1 MGRSFWSLFG
11 GKDTMLFL
19 KILRI
24 LNGIFVISVALSAA
38 ARIFPIFRNKRTVM
52 VNLFVLG
59 MAGIL
64 TSLLFKQF
72 SMVCISLAVS
82 LHQLYTLEMY
92 QRDARLRKM
101 KKSMLRMKRRID
113 RLERRIGVTG
123 MYESGNALRGIFLTA
138 FVALL
143 LFSSFIFCFH
153 LERPDAMTV
162 EPEMTGYYFYHPD
175 IAVFHPSE
183 NNAALTAKD
192 PTAAG
197 STAGST
203 SANSMAA
210 SSTATGS
217 TDASPGEWWVNFST
231 LGMLL
236 SSCVCLAC
244 ICFAEYESHM

>member
-1 MGRSFWSLFG
+1 
-11 GKDTMLFL
+11 
-19 KILRI
+19 
-24 LNGIFVISVALSAA
+24 
-38 ARIFPIFRNKRTVM
+38 
-52 VNLFVLG
+52 
-59 MAGIL
+59 
-64 TSLLFKQF
+64 
-72 SMVCISLAVS
+72 
-82 LHQLYTLEMY
+82 
-92 QRDARLRKM
+92 
-101 KKSMLRMKRRID
+101 
-113 RLERRIGVTG
+113 

-197 STAGST
+197 ST
-203 SANSMAA
+203 
-210 SSTATGS
+210 TGS
-217 TDASPGEWWVNFST
+217 TDASLPTASPPTASPGEWWVNFST

>member
-1 MGRSFWSLFG
+1 
-11 GKDTMLFL
+11 
-19 KILRI
+19 
-24 LNGIFVISVALSAA
+24 
-38 ARIFPIFRNKRTVM
+38 
-52 VNLFVLG
+52 
-59 MAGIL
+59 
-64 TSLLFKQF
+64 
-72 SMVCISLAVS
+72 
-82 LHQLYTLEMY
+82 
-92 QRDARLRKM
+92 
-101 KKSMLRMKRRID
+101 
-113 RLERRIGVTG
+113 

-192 PTAAG
+192 
-197 STAGST
+197 
-203 SANSMAA
+203 
-210 SSTATGS
+210 STATGS
-217 TDASPGEWWVNFST
+217 TDASLPAASPGEWWVNFST

>member
-1 MGRSFWSLFG
+1 
-11 GKDTMLFL
+11 
-19 KILRI
+19 
-24 LNGIFVISVALSAA
+24 
-38 ARIFPIFRNKRTVM
+38 
-52 VNLFVLG
+52 
-59 MAGIL
+59 
-64 TSLLFKQF
+64 
-72 SMVCISLAVS
+72 
-82 LHQLYTLEMY
+82 
-92 QRDARLRKM
+92 
-101 KKSMLRMKRRID
+101 
-113 RLERRIGVTG
+113 

-162 EPEMTGYYFYHPD
+162 EPEMTGYYFYDPD

-197 STAGST
+197 LT
-203 SANSMAA
+203 
-210 SSTATGS
+210 TGS
-217 TDASPGEWWVNFST
+217 TAANLPAASPPTASPGEWWVNFST

-236 SSCVCLAC
+236 SSCACLAC

>member
-1 MGRSFWSLFG
+1 
-11 GKDTMLFL
+11 
-19 KILRI
+19 
-24 LNGIFVISVALSAA
+24 
-38 ARIFPIFRNKRTVM
+38 
-52 VNLFVLG
+52 
-59 MAGIL
+59 
-64 TSLLFKQF
+64 
-72 SMVCISLAVS
+72 
-82 LHQLYTLEMY
+82 
-92 QRDARLRKM
+92 
-101 KKSMLRMKRRID
+101 
-113 RLERRIGVTG
+113 

-183 NNAALTAKD
+183 NNAALTAKS
-192 PTAAG
+192 PTVAG

-203 SANSMAA
+203 SA

-217 TDASPGEWWVNFST
+217 TDASPDEWWVNFST

-236 SSCVCLAC
+236 SSCACLAC

>member
-1 MGRSFWSLFG
+1 
-11 GKDTMLFL
+11 
-19 KILRI
+19 
-24 LNGIFVISVALSAA
+24 
-38 ARIFPIFRNKRTVM
+38 
-52 VNLFVLG
+52 
-59 MAGIL
+59 
-64 TSLLFKQF
+64 
-72 SMVCISLAVS
+72 
-82 LHQLYTLEMY
+82 
-92 QRDARLRKM
+92 
-101 KKSMLRMKRRID
+101 
-113 RLERRIGVTG
+113 

-183 NNAALTAKD
+183 NNAALTAKN
-192 PTAAG
+192 PTVAG

-203 SANSMAA
+203 SA

-217 TDASPGEWWVNFST
+217 TDASPDEWWVNFST

-236 SSCVCLAC
+236 SSCACLAC
-244 ICFAEYESHM
+244 ICFAEYKSYM

>member
-1 MGRSFWSLFG
+1 
-11 GKDTMLFL
+11 
-19 KILRI
+19 
-24 LNGIFVISVALSAA
+24 
-38 ARIFPIFRNKRTVM
+38 
-52 VNLFVLG
+52 
-59 MAGIL
+59 
-64 TSLLFKQF
+64 
-72 SMVCISLAVS
+72 
-82 LHQLYTLEMY
+82 
-92 QRDARLRKM
+92 
-101 KKSMLRMKRRID
+101 
-113 RLERRIGVTG
+113 

-197 STAGST
+197 ST

>member
-1 MGRSFWSLFG
+1 
-11 GKDTMLFL
+11 
-19 KILRI
+19 
-24 LNGIFVISVALSAA
+24 
-38 ARIFPIFRNKRTVM
+38 
-52 VNLFVLG
+52 
-59 MAGIL
+59 
-64 TSLLFKQF
+64 
-72 SMVCISLAVS
+72 
-82 LHQLYTLEMY
+82 
-92 QRDARLRKM
+92 
-101 KKSMLRMKRRID
+101 
-113 RLERRIGVTG
+113 

-217 TDASPGEWWVNFST
+217 TDASPGEWWFISLP
-231 LGMLL
+231 LGC
-236 SSCVCLAC
+236 SCHPVSVLPVSVLQNTKA
-244 ICFAEYESHM
+244 ICDFIIIRKEDSI

>member
-1 MGRSFWSLFG
+1 
-11 GKDTMLFL
+11 
-19 KILRI
+19 
-24 LNGIFVISVALSAA
+24 
-38 ARIFPIFRNKRTVM
+38 
-52 VNLFVLG
+52 
-59 MAGIL
+59 
-64 TSLLFKQF
+64 
-72 SMVCISLAVS
+72 
-82 LHQLYTLEMY
+82 
-92 QRDARLRKM
+92 
-101 KKSMLRMKRRID
+101 
-113 RLERRIGVTG
+113 

-192 PTAAG
+192 PTATG
-197 STAGST
+197 STA
-203 SANSMAA
+203 A
-210 SSTATGS
+210 SSMATGS
-217 TDASPGEWWVNFST
+217 TAASSATASLPTASPGEWWVSFST

-244 ICFAEYESHM
+244 ICFAEYESHT

>member
-1 MGRSFWSLFG
+1 
-11 GKDTMLFL
+11 
-19 KILRI
+19 
-24 LNGIFVISVALSAA
+24 
-38 ARIFPIFRNKRTVM
+38 
-52 VNLFVLG
+52 
-59 MAGIL
+59 
-64 TSLLFKQF
+64 
-72 SMVCISLAVS
+72 
-82 LHQLYTLEMY
+82 
-92 QRDARLRKM
+92 
-101 KKSMLRMKRRID
+101 
-113 RLERRIGVTG
+113 

-183 NNAALTAKD
+183 NNAALTAKN
-192 PTAAG
+192 PTVAG

-203 SANSMAA
+203 SA
-210 SSTATGS
+210 SSTATGL
-217 TDASPGEWWVNFST
+217 TDASPDEWWVNFST

-236 SSCVCLAC
+236 SSCACLAC

>member
-1 MGRSFWSLFG
+1 
-11 GKDTMLFL
+11 
-19 KILRI
+19 
-24 LNGIFVISVALSAA
+24 
-38 ARIFPIFRNKRTVM
+38 
-52 VNLFVLG
+52 
-59 MAGIL
+59 
-64 TSLLFKQF
+64 
-72 SMVCISLAVS
+72 
-82 LHQLYTLEMY
+82 
-92 QRDARLRKM
+92 
-101 KKSMLRMKRRID
+101 
-113 RLERRIGVTG
+113 

-183 NNAALTAKD
+183 NNAALTAKN
-192 PTAAG
+192 PTVAG

-203 SANSMAA
+203 SA

-217 TDASPGEWWVNFST
+217 TDASPDEWWVNFST

-236 SSCVCLAC
+236 SSCACLAC

>member
-1 MGRSFWSLFG
+1 
-11 GKDTMLFL
+11 
-19 KILRI
+19 
-24 LNGIFVISVALSAA
+24 
-38 ARIFPIFRNKRTVM
+38 
-52 VNLFVLG
+52 
-59 MAGIL
+59 
-64 TSLLFKQF
+64 
-72 SMVCISLAVS
+72 
-82 LHQLYTLEMY
+82 
-92 QRDARLRKM
+92 
-101 KKSMLRMKRRID
+101 
-113 RLERRIGVTG
+113 

-197 STAGST
+197 ST
-203 SANSMAA
+203 
-210 SSTATGS
+210 TGS
-217 TDASPGEWWVNFST
+217 TAANLPAASLPTASPGEWWVNFST

>member
-1 MGRSFWSLFG
+1 
-11 GKDTMLFL
+11 
-19 KILRI
+19 
-24 LNGIFVISVALSAA
+24 
-38 ARIFPIFRNKRTVM
+38 
-52 VNLFVLG
+52 
-59 MAGIL
+59 
-64 TSLLFKQF
+64 
-72 SMVCISLAVS
+72 
-82 LHQLYTLEMY
+82 
-92 QRDARLRKM
+92 
-101 KKSMLRMKRRID
+101 
-113 RLERRIGVTG
+113 

-197 STAGST
+197 STS
-203 SANSMAA
+203 A

-217 TDASPGEWWVNFST
+217 TDASLPTASPPTASLGEWWVNFST

>member
-1 MGRSFWSLFG
+1 
-11 GKDTMLFL
+11 
-19 KILRI
+19 
-24 LNGIFVISVALSAA
+24 
-38 ARIFPIFRNKRTVM
+38 
-52 VNLFVLG
+52 
-59 MAGIL
+59 
-64 TSLLFKQF
+64 
-72 SMVCISLAVS
+72 
-82 LHQLYTLEMY
+82 
-92 QRDARLRKM
+92 
-101 KKSMLRMKRRID
+101 
-113 RLERRIGVTG
+113 
-123 MYESGNALRGIFLTA
+123 MYESGNALHGIFLTA

-183 NNAALTAKD
+183 NNAALTAKN

-197 STAGST
+197 STTGSPV
-203 SANSMAA
+203 A
-210 SSTATGS
+210 SSPVASPPT
-217 TDASPGEWWVNFST
+217 ASPGEWWVNFST

>member
-1 MGRSFWSLFG
+1 
-11 GKDTMLFL
+11 
-19 KILRI
+19 
-24 LNGIFVISVALSAA
+24 
-38 ARIFPIFRNKRTVM
+38 
-52 VNLFVLG
+52 
-59 MAGIL
+59 
-64 TSLLFKQF
+64 
-72 SMVCISLAVS
+72 
-82 LHQLYTLEMY
+82 
-92 QRDARLRKM
+92 
-101 KKSMLRMKRRID
+101 
-113 RLERRIGVTG
+113 

-231 LGMLL
+231 LGC
-236 SSCVCLAC
+236 SCHPVSVLPVSVLQNTKA
-244 ICFAEYESHM
+244 ICDFIIIRKEDSI

>member
-1 MGRSFWSLFG
+1 
-11 GKDTMLFL
+11 
-19 KILRI
+19 
-24 LNGIFVISVALSAA
+24 
-38 ARIFPIFRNKRTVM
+38 
-52 VNLFVLG
+52 
-59 MAGIL
+59 
-64 TSLLFKQF
+64 
-72 SMVCISLAVS
+72 
-82 LHQLYTLEMY
+82 
-92 QRDARLRKM
+92 
-101 KKSMLRMKRRID
+101 
-113 RLERRIGVTG
+113 

-203 SANSMAA
+203 SANSMA
-210 SSTATGS
+210 TGS
-217 TDASPGEWWVNFST
+217 TDASLPAASPGEWWVNFST

-236 SSCVCLAC
+236 CLSCLYLFCRIRKPYVILS
-244 ICFAEYESHM
+244 IPFIFHFILKPKTKGDFFYERI

>member
-1 MGRSFWSLFG
+1 
-11 GKDTMLFL
+11 
-19 KILRI
+19 
-24 LNGIFVISVALSAA
+24 
-38 ARIFPIFRNKRTVM
+38 
-52 VNLFVLG
+52 
-59 MAGIL
+59 
-64 TSLLFKQF
+64 
-72 SMVCISLAVS
+72 
-82 LHQLYTLEMY
+82 
-92 QRDARLRKM
+92 
-101 KKSMLRMKRRID
+101 
-113 RLERRIGVTG
+113 

-203 SANSMAA
+203 SA

-217 TDASPGEWWVNFST
+217 SDASLPAASLPTASPPTASPGEWWVNFST

>member
-1 MGRSFWSLFG
+1 
-11 GKDTMLFL
+11 
-19 KILRI
+19 
-24 LNGIFVISVALSAA
+24 
-38 ARIFPIFRNKRTVM
+38 
-52 VNLFVLG
+52 
-59 MAGIL
+59 
-64 TSLLFKQF
+64 
-72 SMVCISLAVS
+72 
-82 LHQLYTLEMY
+82 
-92 QRDARLRKM
+92 
-101 KKSMLRMKRRID
+101 
-113 RLERRIGVTG
+113 

-183 NNAALTAKD
+183 NNAALTAKN
-192 PTAAG
+192 PTV
-197 STAGST
+197 AGST
-203 SANSMAA
+203 SA

-217 TDASPGEWWVNFST
+217 TDASPDEWWVNFST

-236 SSCVCLAC
+236 SSCACLAC

>member
-1 MGRSFWSLFG
+1 
-11 GKDTMLFL
+11 
-19 KILRI
+19 
-24 LNGIFVISVALSAA
+24 
-38 ARIFPIFRNKRTVM
+38 
-52 VNLFVLG
+52 
-59 MAGIL
+59 
-64 TSLLFKQF
+64 
-72 SMVCISLAVS
+72 
-82 LHQLYTLEMY
+82 
-92 QRDARLRKM
+92 
-101 KKSMLRMKRRID
+101 
-113 RLERRIGVTG
+113 

-192 PTAAG
+192 PTATG
-197 STAGST
+197 STA
-203 SANSMAA
+203 A
-210 SSTATGS
+210 SSMATGS
-217 TDASPGEWWVNFST
+217 TTASLPTASPLTASPGEWWVSFST

-244 ICFAEYESHM
+244 ICFAEYESHT

>member
-1 MGRSFWSLFG
+1 
-11 GKDTMLFL
+11 
-19 KILRI
+19 
-24 LNGIFVISVALSAA
+24 
-38 ARIFPIFRNKRTVM
+38 
-52 VNLFVLG
+52 
-59 MAGIL
+59 
-64 TSLLFKQF
+64 
-72 SMVCISLAVS
+72 
-82 LHQLYTLEMY
+82 
-92 QRDARLRKM
+92 
-101 KKSMLRMKRRID
+101 
-113 RLERRIGVTG
+113 
-123 MYESGNALRGIFLTA
+123 MYESGNALRGIFLTS

-192 PTAAG
+192 PTATG

-217 TDASPGEWWVNFST
+217 TDASLPAASPGEWWVNFST

>member
-1 MGRSFWSLFG
+1 
-11 GKDTMLFL
+11 
-19 KILRI
+19 
-24 LNGIFVISVALSAA
+24 
-38 ARIFPIFRNKRTVM
+38 
-52 VNLFVLG
+52 
-59 MAGIL
+59 
-64 TSLLFKQF
+64 
-72 SMVCISLAVS
+72 
-82 LHQLYTLEMY
+82 
-92 QRDARLRKM
+92 
-101 KKSMLRMKRRID
+101 
-113 RLERRIGVTG
+113 

-236 SSCVCLAC
+236 SSCVCL
-244 ICFAEYESHM
+244 

>member
-1 MGRSFWSLFG
+1 
-11 GKDTMLFL
+11 
-19 KILRI
+19 
-24 LNGIFVISVALSAA
+24 
-38 ARIFPIFRNKRTVM
+38 
-52 VNLFVLG
+52 
-59 MAGIL
+59 
-64 TSLLFKQF
+64 
-72 SMVCISLAVS
+72 
-82 LHQLYTLEMY
+82 
-92 QRDARLRKM
+92 
-101 KKSMLRMKRRID
+101 
-113 RLERRIGVTG
+113 

-162 EPEMTGYYFYHPD
+162 EPEMTGYYFYHLD

-197 STAGST
+197 STSGST
-203 SANSMAA
+203 AA
-210 SSTATGS
+210 SSMATGS
-217 TDASPGEWWVNFST
+217 TAASLSTASPLTASPGEWWVSFST

-244 ICFAEYESHM
+244 ICFAEYESHT

>member
-1 MGRSFWSLFG
+1 
-11 GKDTMLFL
+11 
-19 KILRI
+19 
-24 LNGIFVISVALSAA
+24 
-38 ARIFPIFRNKRTVM
+38 
-52 VNLFVLG
+52 
-59 MAGIL
+59 
-64 TSLLFKQF
+64 
-72 SMVCISLAVS
+72 
-82 LHQLYTLEMY
+82 
-92 QRDARLRKM
+92 
-101 KKSMLRMKRRID
+101 
-113 RLERRIGVTG
+113 

-203 SANSMAA
+203 SA
-210 SSTATGS
+210 GS

>member
-1 MGRSFWSLFG
+1 
-11 GKDTMLFL
+11 
-19 KILRI
+19 
-24 LNGIFVISVALSAA
+24 
-38 ARIFPIFRNKRTVM
+38 
-52 VNLFVLG
+52 
-59 MAGIL
+59 
-64 TSLLFKQF
+64 
-72 SMVCISLAVS
+72 
-82 LHQLYTLEMY
+82 
-92 QRDARLRKM
+92 
-101 KKSMLRMKRRID
+101 
-113 RLERRIGVTG
+113 

-197 STAGST
+197 LTADST
-203 SANSMAA
+203 SASSMAA
-210 SSTATGS
+210 SST
-217 TDASPGEWWVNFST
+217 DASLGEWWVNFST

-236 SSCVCLAC
+236 SSCACLAC

>member
-1 MGRSFWSLFG
+1 
-11 GKDTMLFL
+11 
-19 KILRI
+19 
-24 LNGIFVISVALSAA
+24 
-38 ARIFPIFRNKRTVM
+38 
-52 VNLFVLG
+52 
-59 MAGIL
+59 
-64 TSLLFKQF
+64 
-72 SMVCISLAVS
+72 
-82 LHQLYTLEMY
+82 
-92 QRDARLRKM
+92 
-101 KKSMLRMKRRID
+101 
-113 RLERRIGVTG
+113 

-183 NNAALTAKD
+183 NNAALTAKN
-192 PTAAG
+192 PTVAG

-203 SANSMAA
+203 SA
-210 SSTATGS
+210 SSTATGL
-217 TDASPGEWWVNFST
+217 TDASPDEWWVNFST

-236 SSCVCLAC
+236 SSCACLAF

>member
-1 MGRSFWSLFG
+1 
-11 GKDTMLFL
+11 
-19 KILRI
+19 
-24 LNGIFVISVALSAA
+24 
-38 ARIFPIFRNKRTVM
+38 
-52 VNLFVLG
+52 
-59 MAGIL
+59 
-64 TSLLFKQF
+64 
-72 SMVCISLAVS
+72 
-82 LHQLYTLEMY
+82 
-92 QRDARLRKM
+92 
-101 KKSMLRMKRRID
+101 
-113 RLERRIGVTG
+113 
-123 MYESGNALRGIFLTA
+123 MYESGNALLGIFLTA

-197 STAGST
+197 LT
-203 SANSMAA
+203 
-210 SSTATGS
+210 TGS
-217 TDASPGEWWVNFST
+217 TAANLPAASPPTASPSEWWVNFST

-236 SSCVCLAC
+236 SSCACLAC

>member
-1 MGRSFWSLFG
+1 
-11 GKDTMLFL
+11 
-19 KILRI
+19 
-24 LNGIFVISVALSAA
+24 
-38 ARIFPIFRNKRTVM
+38 
-52 VNLFVLG
+52 
-59 MAGIL
+59 
-64 TSLLFKQF
+64 
-72 SMVCISLAVS
+72 
-82 LHQLYTLEMY
+82 
-92 QRDARLRKM
+92 
-101 KKSMLRMKRRID
+101 
-113 RLERRIGVTG
+113 

-183 NNAALTAKD
+183 NNAALTAKN

-197 STAGST
+197 LTTGST
-203 SANSMAA
+203 SA
-210 SSTATGS
+210 SSTATGL
-217 TDASPGEWWVNFST
+217 TDASPDEWWVNFST

-236 SSCVCLAC
+236 SSCACLAC